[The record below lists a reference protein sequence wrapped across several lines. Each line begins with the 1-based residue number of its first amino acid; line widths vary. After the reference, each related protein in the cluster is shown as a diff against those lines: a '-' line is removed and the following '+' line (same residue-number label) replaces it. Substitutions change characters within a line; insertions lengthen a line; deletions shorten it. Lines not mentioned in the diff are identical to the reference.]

1 MKLSNYFG
9 EFLLKKVRLKKNNN
23 KTKIQG
29 LVLSN
34 QNIDEFCSYDN
45 PKEIIQSFARFFK
58 KETSKNS
65 ASSRSI

>member
-9 EFLLKKVRLKKNNN
+9 EFLLKKVRLIKYNN
-23 KTKIQG
+23 KTKTQG